1 MIKAKGMILA
11 LPAAILAASAG
22 TAQAHVG
29 HGSTMGFSTGFLHP
43 IFGLDHLL
51 AMVMVG
57 AFAVQLGGR
66 AIALVPGAFLAAMV
80 RGGVLGVSQ
89 VSLGGV
95 ELAIALSVFSLGVA
109 VACRINPALPAAMAI
124 VAFFGVFHGHA
135 HGNEMPEVAAGLA
148 YGAGFLLSTAI
159 LHGSGVAIGLSI
171 GELKGRLANAVLR
184 FIGAAVAMAGG
195 GMIAG
200 AV

>member
-11 LPAAILAASAG
+11 LPAAILAASVSSAE
-22 TAQAHVG
+22 AHVG
-29 HGSTMGFSTGFLHP
+29 LGSTMGFSTGLLHP
-43 IFGLDHLL
+43 VSGIDHLL

-66 AIALVPGAFLAAMV
+66 AIYLIPGAFLAAMV
-80 RGGVLGVSQ
+80 LGGVLGVSQ

-95 ELAIALSVFSLGVA
+95 ELAIALSVFALGIA

-135 HGNEMPEVAAGLA
+135 HGNEMPEIAAGLV
-148 YGAGFLLSTAI
+148 YGAGFLLSTAL
-159 LHGSGVAIGLSI
+159 LHGAGAAIGLLIS
-171 GELKGRLANAVLR
+171 KTAGRLGNAVLR
-184 FIGAAVAMAGG
+184 FIGAAVAMAGAG
-195 GMIAG
+195 LIAG